1 MERDAALG
9 SIGDIGVVSDHDYC
23 DPLVMQLLEER
34 QNLVTSIAIKS
45 AGRFIRQDQCWHIYQ
60 RPSDCDALLLASRK
74 LAWPMIFAMT
84 QANTV

>member
-9 SIGDIGVVSDHDYC
+9 PVGDIGVMRDHDYGG
-23 DPLVMQLLEER
+23 PPAMQLLEER

-45 AGRFIRQDQCWHIYQ
+45 AGRLIGQDQCWHIYQ

-84 QANTV
+84 QVHMV

>member
-9 SIGDIGVVSDHDYC
+9 PVGDIGVVSDHDYGG
-23 DPLVMQLLEER
+23 PLAMQLLEER
-34 QNLVTSIAIKS
+34 QNLVASIAIKS
-45 AGRFIRQDQCWHIYQ
+45 AGRLVGKDQRCLIDEC
-60 RPSDCDALLLASRK
+60 PSDCNALLLASRK

>member
-1 MERDAALG
+1 MERDAPLG
-9 SIGDIGVVSDHDYC
+9 SIGDIGVVSDHDYGG
-23 DPLVMQLLEER
+23 PLAMQLLEER

-45 AGRFIRQDQCWHIYQ
+45 AGRLIRQDQCWHIYQ
-60 RPSDCDALLLASRK
+60 RPSDCDALLLTSRK